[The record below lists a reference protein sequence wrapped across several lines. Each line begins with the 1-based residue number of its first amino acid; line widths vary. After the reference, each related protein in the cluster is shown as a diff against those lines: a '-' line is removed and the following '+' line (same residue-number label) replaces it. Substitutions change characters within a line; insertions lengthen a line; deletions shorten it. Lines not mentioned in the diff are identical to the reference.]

1 MSEQKPA
8 WMEMGLSSEEYAKI
22 CEILGREPNYL
33 ETGLFAVLWS
43 EHCSYKNSRPVL
55 KNFPTEGKYVIQGPG
70 ENAGVVDIGDGQA
83 LVFKVESHN
92 HPSAV
97 EPYEG
102 AATGVG
108 GVARDI
114 FTMGAR
120 PIAALNS
127 LRFGSLEDPWV
138 RYLFS
143 GVVEGIGGYGNRLG
157 TPVVGG
163 DIFFHPSYQG
173 NPLVNAMCVGLV
185 DHNRII
191 RGLAAGPGNLVVAAG
206 AKTGRDGIHG
216 CTFAS
221 EEFSEETEAPAVQRG
236 DPFLESLLIEAC
248 LELMEMGYVVGIQD
262 MGAAG
267 LTSSSAEM
275 AGRAGTGIEIDV
287 SLVPQR
293 DEGMT
298 PYDVMLSESQERML
312 LVIEPQHKQTVMDL
326 FAKWGV
332 EAAVVGR
339 VTDDGIYRV
348 FDGET
353 VVAEIPVKALTDS
366 PVRYPEQREP
376 EYYQRLR
383 AWNPDDLSVP
393 EDFNSVLLKLLSSPN
408 IASKEW
414 VYNQYDHLVMLNT
427 IVGPGADAAVLRI
440 KGTKKGIAMTT
451 DGNPRYCYLDPRR
464 GGAIAVAE
472 AARNLSCVGAEPLA
486 LTDGLNFGNPEKPE
500 IFWQFNQVVEGMSEA
515 CRSLEIPVVS
525 GNVSLYNETKGE
537 AIYPSPVVGMVGLL
551 PDVKRYATSA
561 LKDSGDVVVLLGKF
575 NPQLGASEYLAVIH
589 GLEKGEVP
597 EIDLDEEK
605 QVQLC
610 CRELIREGKVKSAHD
625 CAEGGLA
632 VAIAECCISGGRGA
646 TINLPFSGREDA
658 LLFGEVQSCILVTC
672 TPREL
677 DGVLKSAEKAG
688 ITAAVLGET
697 GGVHLIIR
705 DQSERVLINQHIE
718 EMEKV
723 WRGSIAGYF

>member
-1 MSEQKPA
+1 MSEQKPV
-8 WMEMGLSSEEYAKI
+8 WMEMGLSSDEYAKI

-83 LVFKVESHN
+83 VVFKVESHN

-114 FTMGAR
+114 FTMGAV
-120 PIAALNS
+120 PIASLNS
-127 LRFGSLEDPWV
+127 LRFGSLDDPRV
-138 RYLFS
+138 RHLFS
-143 GVVEGIGGYGNRLG
+143 GVVAGIGGYGNRLG
-157 TPVVGG
+157 TPTVGG
-163 DIFFHPSYQG
+163 DIFFHPSFQE

-185 DHNRII
+185 EQNQII
-191 RGLAAGPGNLVVAAG
+191 RGQAAGPGNLVVAAG
-206 AKTGRDGIHG
+206 AKTGKDGIHG

-221 EEFSEETEAPAVQRG
+221 EELSEETNAPAVQRG
-236 DPFLESLLIEAC
+236 DPFQERLLMGAC
-248 LELMEMGYVVGIQD
+248 LELMENGYVVGIQD

-293 DEGMT
+293 EEDMT

-312 LVIEPQHKQTVMDL
+312 LVIEPQHEKTVMEV
-326 FAKWGV
+326 FAGWGV

-339 VTDDGIYRV
+339 VTADGIYRV
-348 FDGET
+348 LEGEKI
-353 VVAEIPVKALTDS
+353 VAEIPVKALTDS
-366 PVRYPEQREP
+366 PVWYPEQREP

-383 AWNPDDLSVP
+383 DWRPDDLPVP
-393 EDFNSVLLKLLSSPN
+393 EDCSSVLQKLLSSPN

-414 VYNQYDHLVMLNT
+414 VYNQYDHQAMLNT
-427 IVGPGADAAVLRI
+427 IIGPGADAAVLRI
-440 KGTKKGIAMTT
+440 KGTKKGIALTT

-464 GGAIAVAE
+464 GGVIAVAE

-486 LTDGLNFGNPEKPE
+486 LTDGLNFGSPEKPE

-515 CRSLEIPVVS
+515 SRILQVPVVS
-525 GNVSLYNETKGE
+525 GNVSLYNESKGE
-537 AIYPSPVVGMVGLL
+537 AIYPAPVVGMVGLL
-551 PDVKRYATSA
+551 TDVNKCTTSA
-561 LKDSGDVVVLLGKF
+561 LKDPGDVIVLLGKF

-589 GLEKGEVP
+589 GLEQGEVP
-597 EIDLDEEK
+597 EIDLEEEK
-605 QVQLC
+605 LVQLC
-610 CRELIREGKVKSAHD
+610 CRELIKERMIKSAHD

-632 VAIAECCISGGRGA
+632 VTVAECCISGRMGA
-646 TINLPFSGREDA
+646 ILNLPFSGREDA

-672 TPREL
+672 TPRKL
-677 DGVLKSAEKAG
+677 DCVLKAAEKVG
-688 ITAAVLGET
+688 ITAAVLGQT
-697 GGVHLIIR
+697 GGVKLLIR
-705 DQSERVLINQHIE
+705 DQVERVLINQHIE

-723 WRGSIAGYF
+723 WRGSIASYY